1 VKLQLSTQTGE
12 NHMRHS
18 LRNVTVKFSDLKIGV
33 RLQLGFTV
41 IILLITAHILISH
54 YSMEEQYR
62 LLLRVTMED
71 NRKLQIV
78 SELRDALSTEAIELR
93 DSIILTKQA
102 DIKEKLDI
110 IAAGQERFREAA
122 SGLGKF
128 SSPDEAL
135 LFEKIFSL
143 FREMQPVTKR
153 VGELASENRDL
164 EALPL
169 LVSAGLPIQ
178 RDLMQSL
185 NNLADHI
192 QARQNRELARQSKLR
207 DRNRMTDLV
216 LGLAVII
223 LSVLLSI
230 WISRSITRPLAALS
244 RESAKLRTGDYQL
257 SLPIERKDEVGTLA
271 NALDGAVKEL
281 EKKQAVEKELQ
292 FQIFN
297 KGKLAEVGQL
307 VAGIVHNLKNPLNSL
322 VASTLLLRRENPE
335 LSDRLDDIL
344 RPAANMEDIITTILR
359 KTREEHSLEERFI
372 DLNAVLTEGLKFLD
386 ANPFFKHQVTK
397 NIQLADSLPKIRGLY
412 SDFSQSF
419 NNVIKNA
426 LDAMRDSTTKT
437 LTIRTWHDAAGLHV
451 AVADTGKG
459 IDPAM
464 AKRLFQPFQSTKPLA
479 GDEGRDHP
487 GGTGLGLFMVRT
499 LLKRYG
505 ARCSVESTPGE
516 GTSFTISLP
525 IEKAADAEGPPI
537 GNAVDQ
543 DRSVVK
549 P

>member
-1 VKLQLSTQTGE
+1 
-12 NHMRHS
+12 
-18 LRNVTVKFSDLKIGV
+18 
-33 RLQLGFTV
+33 
-41 IILLITAHILISH
+41 
-54 YSMEEQYR
+54 
-62 LLLRVTMED
+62 
-71 NRKLQIV
+71 
-78 SELRDALSTEAIELR
+78 
-93 DSIILTKQA
+93 
-102 DIKEKLDI
+102 
-110 IAAGQERFREAA
+110 
-122 SGLGKF
+122 
-128 SSPDEAL
+128 
-135 LFEKIFSL
+135 
-143 FREMQPVTKR
+143 
-153 VGELASENRDL
+153 
-164 EALPL
+164 
-169 LVSAGLPIQ
+169 
-178 RDLMQSL
+178 
-185 NNLADHI
+185 
-192 QARQNRELARQSKLR
+192 
-207 DRNRMTDLV
+207 
-216 LGLAVII
+216 
-223 LSVLLSI
+223 
-230 WISRSITRPLAALS
+230 
-244 RESAKLRTGDYQL
+244 
-257 SLPIERKDEVGTLA
+257 
-271 NALDGAVKEL
+271 
-281 EKKQAVEKELQ
+281 
-292 FQIFN
+292 
-297 KGKLAEVGQL
+297 
-307 VAGIVHNLKNPLNSL
+307 
-322 VASTLLLRRENPE
+322 
-335 LSDRLDDIL
+335 
-344 RPAANMEDIITTILR
+344 MEDIITTILR

-479 GDEGRDHP
+479 GDEGPDRP